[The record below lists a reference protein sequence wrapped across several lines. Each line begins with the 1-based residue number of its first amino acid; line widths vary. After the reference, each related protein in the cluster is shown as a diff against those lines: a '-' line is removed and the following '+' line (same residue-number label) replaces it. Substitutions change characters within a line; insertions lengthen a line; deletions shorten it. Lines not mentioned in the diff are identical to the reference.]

1 VGIIPRS
8 TLEPGLEVIEQ
19 GLPPLPGTDITLFV
33 ADRVNEATQR
43 LAQTIQASPQYRR
56 DEQPSPLQR

>member
-1 VGIIPRS
+1 
-8 TLEPGLEVIEQ
+8 VIEQ